1 MTLKQIDKKQYLYI
15 ESKGGK
21 GSDGQNGG
29 KGGNGGDGGD
39 PYNTDIKDSICL

>member
-1 MTLKQIDKKQYLYI
+1 MTLKQINKEQYFYI